1 MTKNLNNMKINNIE
15 TVKKVGEKVLL
26 KGWVNIIRKMSKI
39 IFLDLRDKS
48 GIVQVVLVPGELD
61 KESIELMNNIKPEY
75 VLEIEGEVNKR
86 GDKQINKDLATGTV
100 EVLAKR
106 VKILSESLTPPFE
119 IDNEDRQANEEL
131 RLKYRYLDIRHE
143 RMKNNLLLRHKVI
156 QFFRNYL
163 SDREF
168 VEVQTPI
175 LTKSSP
181 EGARDYLV
189 PSRVHRGKFFALPQ
203 APQQYK
209 QLLMI
214 AGLERY
220 YQIAPC
226 FRDEDARA
234 DRSPGEF
241 YQLDMEMSFTD
252 QNELL
257 ELVETMFMAMIKEIF
272 PAKKILKSPWPR
284 LRYAEAMEKY
294 KSDKPDLRKNK
305 ENKDEL
311 AFCWV
316 IDFPLFTD
324 QTKENEQFVGT
335 QGKWAPSH
343 NMFTR
348 PKEEDLKY
356 LDTDPSKIKSYQHDL
371 VLNGFEVGGGALRIY
386 DSKIQ
391 EKIFDLIGFDQEQKE
406 YFKHLL
412 EAFSYGVPPHGGI
425 APGIDRLLAT
435 ILGEKSIREVIAF
448 PLTSDARD
456 PLMGA
461 PAKVT
466 NEQLKE
472 LGIKI

>member
-1 MTKNLNNMKINNIE
+1 MKINNIE

>member
-1 MTKNLNNMKINNIE
+1 MKINNIE

-143 RMKNNLLLRHKVI
+143 RMKNNLLLRHKVF

-356 LDTDPSKIKSYQHDL
+356 LDTDPSKIKSNQHDL